1 MVIFLVYSTGTY
13 TACADCILHC
23 VVVVVVVGV
32 VDILPMVC
40 ATGGPKFPNIILYYI
55 ISLMQYPCILQLALY
70 IYIAEAQIDSDQW
83 AHFTRLHSL
92 LSSQGLNP
100 IMIALDSCLYVDVHI
115 MFCLFW
121 ALQGRIHMPI
131 KMLNVYI

>member
-1 MVIFLVYSTGTY
+1 
-13 TACADCILHC
+13 
-23 VVVVVVVGV
+23 
-32 VDILPMVC
+32 
-40 ATGGPKFPNIILYYI
+40 
-55 ISLMQYPCILQLALY
+55 MQYPCILQLALY

-131 KMLNVYI
+131 KMLNVCI